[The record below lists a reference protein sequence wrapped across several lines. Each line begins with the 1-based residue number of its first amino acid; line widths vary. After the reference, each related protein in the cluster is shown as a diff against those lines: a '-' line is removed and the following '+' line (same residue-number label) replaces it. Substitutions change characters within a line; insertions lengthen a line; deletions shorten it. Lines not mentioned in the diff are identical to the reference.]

1 MKKTRLVLF
10 YFLPVVLI
18 ILAASVI
25 MVNASRSHREL
36 ISGVVE
42 TTHVDVA
49 AKIPGRVDSLMVRE
63 GDYVKKGDILAK
75 LESKEMAAKVE
86 QARGAMKAA
95 EAKSRLAMNG
105 ARPQEKKAAFNLY
118 QQAKAQFD
126 LLEKTRT
133 RLQKLYSDSVISL
146 QERDQV
152 EAQFIA
158 AREQMDAA
166 MARYEMAQ
174 EGARVE
180 DRDAAQSV
188 SYQAQN
194 AYNEAMAYLE
204 ELSLVAPVN
213 GEVEKVITDP
223 GEVIG
228 GGYPILT
235 IIDTSDVWVIIQV
248 KENNMGKFKKSA
260 VFTGTIPALD
270 NAQHQFAVS
279 YISPMAD
286 FATWRPTN
294 QKGDFDIR
302 TFEIHLRPV
311 QPLPALRAGMTVNFQ
326 M

>member
-1 MKKTRLVLF
+1 MKKTRFVLF

-18 ILAASVI
+18 IIAASVI
-25 MVNASRSHREL
+25 MVNSSRSQREF

-42 TTHVDVA
+42 TTHIDVA

-63 GDYVKKGDILAK
+63 GDYVRKGAILAK
-75 LESKEMAAKVE
+75 LESKEIAAKVE
-86 QARGAMKAA
+86 QARGAMNAAKA
-95 EAKSRLAMNG
+95 KLRLAMNG

-126 LLEKTRT
+126 LLEKTRN

-152 EAQFIA
+152 EAQYIA

-180 DRDAAQSV
+180 DIEAAQSV
-188 SYQAQN
+188 AYQAKN
-194 AYNEAMAYLE
+194 AYNEALAYLA
-204 ELSLVAPVN
+204 ELSLVAPVD

-228 GGYPILT
+228 SGYPIVS

-248 KENNMGKFKKSA
+248 KENNMGKFKKNA
-260 VFTGTIPALD
+260 VFSGTVPALD
-270 NAQHQFAVS
+270 NMQYKFAVS

-294 QKGDFDIR
+294 QKGEFDIR

-311 QPLPALRAGMTVNFQ
+311 QPIPALRAGMTVNFQ
-326 M
+326 L